1 MKTVSY
7 LDQGDRQ
14 DATSTTIV
22 GFVDVTGGTGGWSE
36 RLESCGEVLGASRP
50 RCGRVAT
57 DEVSL
62 EDGGTLHLC
71 DLHAGRLRVDRAWS
85 AA

>member
-36 RLESCGEVLGASRP
+36 RLETCDEKPRALRR

-62 EDGGTLHLC
+62 EDGATLHLC